1 MNPVLERQRWLAA
14 LALAVAVP
22 LPLTG
27 VVSVPFL
34 APYVA
39 AALWTLTASRPLSGL
54 PVWLENLLAPA
65 ILAAVVARAAFASGS
80 CAR

>member
-1 MNPVLERQRWLAA
+1 MNPVLERQRWIAA

-34 APYVA
+34 VPSLA
-39 AALWTLTASRPLSGL
+39 AAFWTLTASKPL
-54 PVWLENLLAPA
+54 
-65 ILAAVVARAAFASGS
+65 
-80 CAR
+80 